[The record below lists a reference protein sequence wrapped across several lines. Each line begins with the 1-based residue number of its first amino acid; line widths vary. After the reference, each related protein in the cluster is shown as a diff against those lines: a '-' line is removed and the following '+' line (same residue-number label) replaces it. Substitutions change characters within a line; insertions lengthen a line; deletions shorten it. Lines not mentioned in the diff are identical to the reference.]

1 MFSCCL
7 ISKNGHQKYMAVS
20 QFYGPHRPILCAK
33 RPAPWKLIIRN
44 KNQLCN
50 PTAARVTGFHSHQP
64 ETHRGILNTGKSQPT
79 WHWTILA
86 SLLFLTLQVALQSL
100 EFLSWF
106 SLIFHL
112 STDMSWIFHSFYIP
126 MAISPR
132 EWGHSSDPHF
142 LDRKG
147 KPG

>member
-1 MFSCCL
+1 
-7 ISKNGHQKYMAVS
+7 
-20 QFYGPHRPILCAK
+20 
-33 RPAPWKLIIRN
+33 
-44 KNQLCN
+44 
-50 PTAARVTGFHSHQP
+50 
-64 ETHRGILNTGKSQPT
+64 
-79 WHWTILA
+79 
-86 SLLFLTLQVALQSL
+86 
-100 EFLSWF
+100 
-106 SLIFHL
+106 LIFHL